1 MFSFKAFIICSGLDM
16 VNIKATNVVC
26 KDSFTAETWMKG
38 LRSLT
43 NNVKMNNICPMT
55 GLMKHHLKILLSVTT
70 DGKIGVKQIAKT
82 FASGKSEKLVYQ
94 ILADNGLPN
103 GKGDSMDKEA
113 FTFDIFYKIYQAICP
128 RTDIEDLFKSL
139 TKVET
144 LGTTKFIEF
153 LNDKQRD
160 SRLNQILYP
169 EYNQKRVMEI
179 INMFEPDPEN
189 VKKEMISKEGF
200 IRYLMSDDNAPVLLD
215 RSALTI
221 CSKQKNEHTN
231 KKA

>member
-1 MFSFKAFIICSGLDM
+1 M
-16 VNIKATNVVC
+16 VNIRATNVIC
-26 KDSFTAETWMKG
+26 KDISTAEVWRKS

-55 GLMKHHLKILLSVTT
+55 GLQKHHLKILLSVTT
-70 DGKIGVKQIAKT
+70 EGKVGVKTIAKT

-94 ILADNGLPN
+94 ILSDNGLPN
-103 GKGDSMDKEA
+103 GKGDSMEKDS
-113 FTFDIFYKIYQAICP
+113 FTFEIFYKIYQAICP

-139 TKVET
+139 SKIET
-144 LGTTKFIEF
+144 LSAPKFIEF

-179 INMFEPDPEN
+179 INMFEPDREN
-189 VKKEMISKEGF
+189 IKQERISKEGL

-215 RSALTI
+215 R
-221 CSKQKNEHTN
+221 
-231 KKA
+231 

>member
-1 MFSFKAFIICSGLDM
+1 MQ
-16 VNIKATNVVC
+16 V
-26 KDSFTAETWMKG
+26 WRKG
-38 LRSLT
+38 LRALT

-55 GLMKHHLKILLSVTT
+55 GLQKHHFRILLSVTT
-70 DGKIGVKQIAKT
+70 EGKVGVKTIAKT

-139 TKVET
+139 TKIET
-144 LGTTKFIEF
+144 LGSAKFIEF

-169 EYNQKRVMEI
+169 EYNKKRVMEI
-179 INMFEPDPEN
+179 ITMFEPDPEN
-189 VKKEMISKEGF
+189 VKLERISKEGF

-215 RSALTI
+215 RLCFIFSGNLKYLYVE
-221 CSKQKNEHTN
+221 CL
-231 KKA
+231 